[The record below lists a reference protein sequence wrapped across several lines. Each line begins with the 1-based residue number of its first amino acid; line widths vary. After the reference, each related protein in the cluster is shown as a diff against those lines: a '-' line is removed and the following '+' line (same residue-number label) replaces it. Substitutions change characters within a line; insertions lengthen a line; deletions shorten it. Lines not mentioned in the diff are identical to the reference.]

1 MRTLRDEND
10 KKKVGRALIS
20 CFLNNYS
27 ADSNEITY
35 VSCHINMYMNGIL
48 KNLFSLR
55 MRKRLILI
63 FEPINWSN
71 FNFMH
76 DNVI

>member
-1 MRTLRDEND
+1 MRILRDEN
-10 KKKVGRALIS
+10 KKKVEKVSIS
-20 CFLNNYS
+20 CFLNKYE

-35 VSCHINMYMNGIL
+35 VSCHINMYIIGIL

-55 MRKRLILI
+55 MRKQFISI

-71 FNFMH
+71 
-76 DNVI
+76 